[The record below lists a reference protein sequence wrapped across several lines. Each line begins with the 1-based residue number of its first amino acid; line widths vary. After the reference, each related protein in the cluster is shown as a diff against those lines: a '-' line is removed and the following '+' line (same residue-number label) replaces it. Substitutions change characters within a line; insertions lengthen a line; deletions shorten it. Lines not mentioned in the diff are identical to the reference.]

1 MNKLV
6 FIAAVV
12 LTQLS
17 ASAFAQATRAEVKSE
32 AASANKAHAIPSG
45 EIVKEPKAKS
55 TKHRADVKSEAASAN
70 KAHAIDAGEK
80 VTEPKV
86 KSTKSKAEVKAETKD
101 AMKKGD
107 MPAAGEVGKK

>member
-86 KSTKSKAEVKAETKD
+86 KAETKD